1 MLLSSSGDGL
11 SGSVFFLSDGFYKD
25 LKKLLWK
32 ISSIGVFRG
41 LGFCSARVSLSIED
55 FKGE

>member
-11 SGSVFFLSDGFYKD
+11 SGNDLFLKVGFYKD

-32 ISSIGVFRG
+32 ISSIGAFRG
-41 LGFCSARVSLSIED
+41 FGF
-55 FKGE
+55 